1 MRLAK
6 ASPAPRRRRW
16 PVLEQKRARALW
28 PQQAGDGGHDCKEIQ
43 YWKFLNLGKQR
54 ELITTYILTG
64 FGQNPTLGIFAGQG
78 DTADKIAGLFCRL
91 FPESVDLAQAWW
103 EYHDVLAVKHC
114 KTKRVMHEKSTT
126 SRCH

>member
-1 MRLAK
+1 MRPAK

-16 PVLEQKRARALW
+16 PVLVKQRSRTLW

-43 YWKFLNLGKQR
+43 YWKFLKLGKQS

-78 DTADKIAGLFCRL
+78 DTAEKIAGLFCRL
-91 FPESVDLAQAWW
+91 FAESVDLAQA
-103 EYHDVLAVKHC
+103 
-114 KTKRVMHEKSTT
+114 
-126 SRCH
+126 